1 MLKAWVAILNFLS
14 TLEFRIADKLG
25 EATAIITHFFF
36 FWILP
41 IILIYIPLRV
51 FAAIGIAL
59 ALFYVYVL
67 AGDIFL
73 SVFGHEK
80 LEKKRGMVDIT
91 SVHEMKAEILGALV
105 KYAGGIISFATVF
118 NGLQKIF
125 NGGAFIISHHS
136 HFPYFDLLYFS
147 LVTITTVG
155 YGDIQPALWI
165 SKTFVVLEILF
176 GLGFVLLLFTMLI
189 SLYIDIQRKKKYD
202 QYDKMG

>member
-14 TLEFRIADKLG
+14 AVEFKIADKLG
-25 EATAIITHFFF
+25 EAVAIISHFSF
-36 FWILP
+36 FWIFPVLLLYLP
-41 IILIYIPLRV
+41 LKFFAVISIL
-51 FAAIGIAL
+51 F
-59 ALFYVYVL
+59 ALFYIFVL

-91 SVHEMKAEILGALV
+91 NVHEMKAEIIGALV
-105 KYAGGIISFATVF
+105 KYVGAIISFATIF

-125 NGGAFIISHHS
+125 NGAAFNISHPS
-136 HFPYFDLLYFS
+136 PFPYFDLLYFS

-155 YGDIQPALWI
+155 YGDIQPTLWV
-165 SKTFVVLEILF
+165 SKSFVIFEIVF

-189 SLYIDIQRKKKYD
+189 SLYIDIQRKKKY
-202 QYDKMG
+202 K